1 MKRYF
6 LLCSRENMDIVKGIL
21 DFLVEDFIV
30 LPDLLDSD
38 QNGLIFTIRSDCQSK
53 WDTFYYKL
61 LIDKDLAKYG
71 EIICNE
77 EEHPETR
84 KLTTD
89 EKPVRTWNKE
99 INQQM
104 VKPPYPGENYFH

>member
-61 LIDKDLAKYG
+61 LIDKNLAKYG
-71 EIICNE
+71 EIICND
-77 EEHPETR
+77 PDDDTR

-89 EKPVRTWNKE
+89 EKPVRKWNKE
-99 INQQM
+99 INQQV
-104 VKPPYPGENYFH
+104 VKPYPGMPM

>member
-30 LPDLLDSD
+30 LPDLLDTD

-71 EIICNE
+71 EIICRE
-77 EEHPETR
+77 EESE
-84 KLTTD
+84 KATTD
-89 EKPVRTWNKE
+89 QKSVRTWNKHPD
-99 INQQM
+99 IQD
-104 VKPPYPGENYFH
+104 VKILPDYFN